1 MGTDHNEWEAA
12 RREYARLCDD
22 PRLDGVHE
30 VGDSNQI
37 ANEVFGSSAPIPT
50 ICPTNWP
57 KSIAEIPRH
66 LSDDSASYA
75 CRDALDILNGLNDDM
90 IRKAAFQIEQTF
102 DWIGNVD
109 ELIIQGPNGPE
120 YVLARFVLNGALQYM
135 DYCASEL
142 PVSDVVDEE
151 LGPDADDAMLYAILA
166 VSLFVQ
172 AAQTN
177 FLETLEMPPQRPPN
191 YPDIIGTACYA
202 ASEAKNRRAMA
213 ELRQRLSLKAEIDK
227 AAERKAKSQEAS
239 AARHKEAREAKAL
252 VLKWWNEEG
261 DYAKYRT
268 KSAVYQ
274 KYADALEFMKLSNG
288 GRSFKLSTLETWLA
302 EGRDAEGR
310 ATG

>member
-1 MGTDHNEWEAA
+1 
-12 RREYARLCDD
+12 
-22 PRLDGVHE
+22 
-30 VGDSNQI
+30 
-37 ANEVFGSSAPIPT
+37 
-50 ICPTNWP
+50 
-57 KSIAEIPRH
+57 
-66 LSDDSASYA
+66 
-75 CRDALDILNGLNDDM
+75 M

-213 ELRQRLSLKAEIDK
+213 ELRAEHAKATKDSQSASEEAQR
-227 AAERKAKSQEAS
+227 AERKLKSQNANG
-239 AARHKEAREAKAL
+239 AKYKEFRKAKAQ

-268 KSAVYQ
+268 KSVVYQ
-274 KYADALEFMKLSNG
+274 KYADSLESIKLSNG
-288 GRSFKLSTLETWLA
+288 SRPFKPSTVATWLA
-302 EGRDAEGR
+302 EGRDAEGK
-310 ATG
+310 AEA